1 MNPPTCKT
9 CGRRTDLH
17 DMDGNYRCFSCRA
30 ELWPDV
36 FGRPVGSDEE
46 ANQ

>member
-17 DMDGNYRCFSCRA
+17 DMDGNYRCWACRI
-30 ELWPDV
+30 ELWPHIYD
-36 FGRPVGSDEE
+36 VGSVTPCP
-46 ANQ
+46 NS